1 MRHYELMVVLSPV
14 LSPEEF
20 AGTLDRIKDVITQSG
35 GDITQEEQWGMRR
48 LAYPIRRAG
57 QTYLEGNYI
66 LTRFSTDTIV
76 PRELEPHLTL
86 SEDVLRF
93 LVVRSEAPKP
103 TPPQPQEPAVVQVEE
118 PESGQPVSELVEE
131 AGVAEAVAATD
142 EPVESEA
149 PTAVLTEGPVAELAD
164 SPDGEAGDTGA
175 AEPTEAEAPAAM
187 VSLAEEPASELA
199 DSPDGEAGETGTA
212 EPAEAEAPTASLAE
226 EPMVS
231 EDEASDVAEP
241 DEPQQEEP
249 ITAQTDPPDG
259 EIIETKIGEE
269 AEEPQPAEDSAPQS
283 GQTRE

>member
-14 LSPEEF
+14 LSQEEF
-20 AGTLDRIKDVITQSG
+20 AGTLERIKDVITQSG

-103 TPPQPQEPAVVQVEE
+103 APPQPQEPAVVEQ
-118 PESGQPVSELVEE
+118 PESG
-131 AGVAEAVAATD
+131 
-142 EPVESEA
+142 
-149 PTAVLTEGPVAELAD
+149 
-164 SPDGEAGDTGA
+164 
-175 AEPTEAEAPAAM
+175 
-187 VSLAEEPASELA
+187 EPASELA
-199 DSPDGEAGETGTA
+199 DSPDGEAGQTA
-212 EPAEAEAPTASLAE
+212 ADQPTEAEAPTASLAEESASEPVLQRDGEADQTAADEPTEPEAPTTSLAEEPASELADSSDGEVGETEADEPTEAEAPTASLAE
-226 EPMVS
+226 EPIVS
-231 EDEASDVAEP
+231 ENEASDGEESG
-241 DEPQQEEP
+241 EPQQEGPIVGQVEEP
-249 ITAQTDPPDG
+249 Q
-259 EIIETKIGEE
+259 IGEE
-269 AEEPQPAEDSAPQS
+269 AEEPQPAGDSASQS